1 MPRIVPTPPLTQFIR
16 QIELYVKLV
25 DTIIPNVLA
34 LGSGPDVFRSI
45 LIDHYNILFPR
56 DFSEQE
62 LRNYIL
68 ALIITLFSDDKEHI
82 EKSQSLLPKMC
93 ILVGIL
99 TATRVTY
106 RLAGTQDRTLINEL
120 LDHSLKS
127 VVPVSVATVLGIGI
141 FDPHSILGHSQLE
154 AAVRKFYT
162 SLESEETTIR
172 FDDSHKNMLAVVQQI
187 IIDAF
192 NAFYN
197 EHNISDRSS
206 IEGFEQA
213 LKKAIEGFF
222 IESES

>member
-93 ILVGIL
+93 ILVAIL

-141 FDPHSILGHSQLE
+141 FDPHSISGHTQIE
-154 AAVRKFYT
+154 VAVENFYE
-162 SLESEETTIR
+162 SLAGEEIKGLDESHKGKLES
-172 FDDSHKNMLAVVQQI
+172 VQNI
-187 IIDAF
+187 IKEAF
-192 NAFYN
+192 IAFYE
-197 EHNISDRSS
+197 EHKITDRSS

-213 LKKAIEGFF
+213 LKNAIEGFF
-222 IESES
+222 MESES